1 VWTLTPDDALD
12 RRRCVKHA
20 HVTAPSTAWQDAT
33 AAYLRVERQVLVP
46 VTRTLGLFLIRVYRR
61 SVAKLAPDERKRLA
75 ESLAGMETTLA
86 RYKGFAGHEET
97 ILRLLV

>member
-1 VWTLTPDDALD
+1 M
-12 RRRCVKHA
+12 
-20 HVTAPSTAWQDAT
+20 
-33 AAYLRVERQVLVP
+33 
-46 VTRTLGLFLIRVYRR
+46 FLIRIYRR
-61 SVAKLAPDERKRLA
+61 PVASLEQDERKRLA